1 MTGEQEK
8 ERFDPENYPALL
20 EFLPAYLHE
29 DFVEE
34 YGSVAKAFEALV
46 GDASGDQVRNV
57 RDEWQALRRTFTGK
71 SLDDFNQALAE
82 LGIAWQL
89 QSADELRGV
98 DDILNHAS
106 R

>member
-1 MTGEQEK
+1 MTEEREK
-8 ERFDPENYPALL
+8 EQFDPESYPALL

-34 YGSVAKAFEALV
+34 YGSAAKAMEALV
-46 GDASGDQVRNV
+46 ADASGDQVRNV
-57 RDEWQALRRTFTGK
+57 KDDWQALRRAFAGK
-71 SLDDFNQALAE
+71 SLDDFQHALAE
-82 LGIAWQL
+82 LGIAWQP

-98 DDILNHAS
+98 DDILNRAS